1 MNDAKLDEAAL
12 RVVALGMDVENFLQG
27 PIGRHLLARAEEA
40 RVSALEAL
48 ARCDPENAASV
59 RAYQN
64 QVAVVDMVQQ
74 WLADAITEA
83 RNAEQQ
89 LYDQGE

>member
-1 MNDAKLDEAAL
+1 MNDAKLDQAAL

-27 PIGRHLLARAEEA
+27 PIGRHLLARAEEQ
-40 RVSALEAL
+40 RKEALEAL
-48 ARCDPENAASV
+48 KDADPENAKAIRV
-59 RAYQN
+59 WQHKIGVIDA
-64 QVAVVDMVQQ
+64 VQQ